1 MEIINETDFLEK
13 ELKRRL
19 KKEYLIKVNNNW
31 FKRYLFLYAKCTP
44 LDKITM
50 LDALYVVSKDIKSF
64 AYFIYG
70 CRANYASERMQN
82 QKTIIKNENK

>member
-1 MEIINETDFLEK
+1 MKEHRFLEK

-19 KKEYLIKVNNNW
+19 KEECLIKVNNNW
-31 FKRYLFLYAKCTP
+31 LKRYLFLYAKRTP

-70 CRANYASERMQN
+70 CRANYADERMQN
-82 QKTIIKNENK
+82 KKTIIKNENK